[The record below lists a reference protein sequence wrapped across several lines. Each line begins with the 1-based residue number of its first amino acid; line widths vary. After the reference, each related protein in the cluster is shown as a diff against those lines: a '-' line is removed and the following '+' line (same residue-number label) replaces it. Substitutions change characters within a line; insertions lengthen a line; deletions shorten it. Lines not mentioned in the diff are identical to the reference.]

1 MTLHISVLTKSGDLK
16 GTTTIRMMTYMDLVR
31 KGHREECVLRFGR
44 KLTNSRGHR
53 ALAGLAG
60 PHGKRNSAARG
71 EKTAKE
77 EDYQLELLN
86 F

>member
-1 MTLHISVLTKSGDLK
+1 
-16 GTTTIRMMTYMDLVR
+16 MMTYMDLVR

-44 KLTNSRGHR
+44 KLPNSRGHR

-60 PHGKRNSAARG
+60 LHGKRNSAARG

-77 EDYQLELLN
+77 EDYQPELLN